1 MSAVTSDDENANGI
15 SHYSK
20 EKMIRKTMKVHSP
33 NIAFANREGFGS
45 GSGCRHEMPQL
56 CIEFIREIRCSD
68 FLVISHDLVEYPNKP
83 SDEGPAASASATA
96 FDPFGEFFE

>member
-1 MSAVTSDDENANGI
+1 MSDDQNANGI

-33 NIAFANREGFGS
+33 NIAFASRERFGS
-45 GSGCRHEMPQL
+45 GSGCSHEMPQL

-68 FLVISHDLVEYPNKP
+68 FLVISHDLVDIRINLRMK
-83 SDEGPAASASATA
+83 GPAASASATA
-96 FDPFGEFFE
+96 FDPFVEFFE